1 MTGKTAPPEDLAA
14 APVPSEVPATGSG
27 NVREAESGDVSAP
40 ALTLLGSSDAVV
52 CEGDTCWIP
61 PAVD

>member
-14 APVPSEVPATGSG
+14 APVPSEVPATESG
-27 NVREAESGDVSAP
+27 NVPAESGDVPAP